1 MHTGLVTTPIVELW
15 AQLQSAGYYKPG
27 LLNLPADNA
36 LGSAGVDGLL
46 KDTILF
52 PGKALV
58 MNVTTVQPPG
68 GSIVLTGALA
78 SGFLGQDK
86 PAAVVTFTVDGDG
99 HPALTLVV
107 AAVGAL
113 SLIHI

>member
-52 PGKALV
+52 PGKAL
-58 MNVTTVQPPG
+58 TKRSGHCLGYGFPG
-68 GSIVLTGALA
+68 KLRERAREPV
-78 SGFLGQDK
+78 GFFGFDAERHSR
-86 PAAVVTFTVDGDG
+86 P
-99 HPALTLVV
+99 
-107 AAVGAL
+107 
-113 SLIHI
+113 